1 MTKRLLTLPLLTL
14 TLCATLFSCASSQS
28 QSYSIAG
35 TAPDSSLN
43 GEKVYLLD
51 YQLSGNQIIDS
62 TVITDNSFTLSGE
75 IPRASLLQIQAKD
88 YGYSLLSEEDI
99 SIELTHPIKI
109 TSGQQNLEMQK
120 FIANAKELE
129 RSFHSKL
136 EALPQGD
143 TTGREKAFAAHQ
155 KTIAQLM
162 DSTMNANM
170 DNMVGVMMFLEQQ
183 RFGKLNLTQFDSMAS
198 QLPLAKGFVLV
209 EKARAR
215 LVSIEATKVGQ
226 QFVDLT
232 GETIDGKPS
241 HLSDFVGKDKVVLV
255 DFWASW
261 CAPCKQILPEIQ
273 AAQAKY
279 GDRLEVVSVNI
290 WDDKAGFKKALKEGT
305 MPWNHIY
312 ASDSPIASELYGITK
327 IPTIII
333 FDPTGVIVSREVKDF
348 QASLESLLK

>member
-1 MTKRLLTLPLLTL
+1 MTKRIFTLPLLTL
-14 TLCATLFSCASSQS
+14 ALGTTFFSCKGNSAQR
-28 QSYSIAG
+28 YSING
-35 TAPDSSLN
+35 TTADSALN

-62 TVITDNSFTLSGE
+62 AVVTGGSFSLSGE
-75 IPRASLLQIQAKD
+75 IPRASLLQLQSKD
-88 YGYSLLSEEDI
+88 FGYSLLSEEDI
-99 SIELTHPIKI
+99 TIELNHPIKI
-109 TSGQQNLEMQK
+109 SSGQQNVQMQK
-120 FIANAKELE
+120 FIANANELE
-129 RSFHSKL
+129 RDFHSKL
-136 EALPQGD
+136 EALPQDD
-143 TTGREKAFAAHQ
+143 TAGREKTFAAHQ

-198 QLPLAKGFVLV
+198 QLPLTEGFVLV

-226 QFVDLT
+226 KFVDLT
-232 GETIDGKPS
+232 GETADGKPS
-241 HLSDFVGKDKVVLV
+241 RLSDFVGKGKVVLV

-273 AAQAKY
+273 AARAKY

-290 WDDKAGFKKALKEGT
+290 WDDKAGFEKALKEGT

-312 ASDSPIASELYGITK
+312 ASDSSIASELYGITK

-348 QASLESLLK
+348 QASLESLLN